1 MSLFVFFFLKCKHQ
15 AFRFTIPTCVHFDFI
30 EVHYRVVGAPQ
41 RERRFASEKRI
52 TSSRVIARRIIQTV
66 RVRTTPL
73 FTRVCA
79 PALMHNVTR
88 VRCTMRT
95 MSNASALAHQDKLD
109 DVVLDS
115 CSDFRI
121 LYNMRKE
128 YTIYVRIF

>member
-1 MSLFVFFFLKCKHQ
+1 
-15 AFRFTIPTCVHFDFI
+15 
-30 EVHYRVVGAPQ
+30 
-41 RERRFASEKRI
+41 
-52 TSSRVIARRIIQTV
+52 
-66 RVRTTPL
+66 
-73 FTRVCA
+73 
-79 PALMHNVTR
+79 MHNVTR

-128 YTIYVRIF
+128 YTIYVRIFWENVNEKVIYFVILSSFFFFL